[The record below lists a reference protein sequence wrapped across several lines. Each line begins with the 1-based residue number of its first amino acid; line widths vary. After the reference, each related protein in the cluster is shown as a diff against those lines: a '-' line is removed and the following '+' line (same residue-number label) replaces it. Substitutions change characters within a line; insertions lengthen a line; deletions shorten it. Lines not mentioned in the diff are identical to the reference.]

1 MVSEDTVY
9 LEMDASHSFR
19 VSFDSFRNGARS
31 PLRPLSRDQIFAGA
45 ISFKLCTHIYF

>member
-31 PLRPLSRDQIFAGA
+31 PLSRDQIFAGA